1 MPAAQSKNKKS
12 TDDIL
17 IFFFFFFFFSDL
29 FQETGF
35 DISCKLSQTVC
46 MKYKILF
53 PGEKIIIK
61 LLSVEFALSVVT
73 VKLETI
79 F

>member
-1 MPAAQSKNKKS
+1 MFTEIRITHASCTVKEKS
-12 TDDIL
+12 TYDIL
-17 IFFFFFFFFSDL
+17 KYFSHL
-29 FQETGF
+29 FHKTGF
-35 DISCKLSQTVC
+35 DISCKLSP
-46 MKYKILF
+46 KKILF
-53 PGEKIIIK
+53 SEKKSIIK